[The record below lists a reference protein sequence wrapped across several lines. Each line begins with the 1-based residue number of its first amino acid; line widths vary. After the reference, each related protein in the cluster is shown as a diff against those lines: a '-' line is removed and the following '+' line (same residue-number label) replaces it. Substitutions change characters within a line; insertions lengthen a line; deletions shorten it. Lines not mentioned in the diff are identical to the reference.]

1 MQRENTVD
9 RLIAVLLVPAAM
21 IAGVAVAAAH
31 ATPPRAG
38 VTARHANSWMSAKAN
53 PKHPWLYVASLSQN
67 VVAIYDLA
75 AFGVPQIGQIRQGLE
90 SPFGVVVDR
99 QGTVYVANSYISQKT
114 PGNVTIYPAGATSPS
129 VTLTDGLQSPVGL
142 ALDTNG
148 DLYVGNQGSA
158 PSIQVFAAGQMTP
171 YRTITSPLL
180 VHPGPMAFDKNRNLF
195 VVDNRTGV
203 AELAYGA
210 PQLVS
215 LGLVG
220 LTYPSAI
227 AIAPKSGDIYVSDL
241 NLHATLVFAPG
252 KAKATRRMSLDPD
265 FFAIGDVRGATYL
278 FAPYSSRNTIE
289 ASRLDARK
297 PFWSMDS
304 VAAPQG
310 AAIKLPGVP

>member
-1 MQRENTVD
+1 M
-9 RLIAVLLVPAAM
+9 LLVPTAIVAGAA
-21 IAGVAVAAAH
+21 IAAGH
-31 ATPPRAG
+31 ATPPRPG
-38 VTARHANSWMSAKAN
+38 ETAPRTGGWMSAKAN
-53 PKHPWLYVASLSQN
+53 PKHPWLYVASLNQN

-75 AFGVPQIGQIRQGLE
+75 AFGVPQIGQISQGLE
-90 SPFGVVVDR
+90 APFGVVVDPR
-99 QGTVYVANSYISQKT
+99 GTVYVANSYTGQKT
-114 PGNVTIYPAGATSPS
+114 PGNVTIYPAGTTSPS
-129 VTLTDGLQSPVGL
+129 STLSEGLQSPVGL

-158 PSIQVFAAGQMTP
+158 PSIEVFAAGQMTP
-171 YRTITSPLL
+171 YRTITSSLL
-180 VHPGPMAFDKNRNLF
+180 VHPGPMVFDRNRNLF

-210 PQLVS
+210 AQLVS

-227 AIAPKSGDIYVSDL
+227 AVAPKSGDIYVSDL
-241 NLHATLVFAPG
+241 NLHGTLVFAPG
-252 KAKATRRMSLDPD
+252 KTKAMRRMSLDPD
-265 FFAIGDVRGATYL
+265 FFTIGAVHGTPFL

-289 ASRLDARK
+289 AARLDARK
-297 PFWSMDS
+297 PFWTIDT